1 MGLLPLTPEE
11 KENIQKHEK
20 VQTCSNIS
28 HQLRNEFARATDNAS
43 TIKTKIDESNESA
56 ENLLAELR
64 TRKTKQK
71 IPDLQDTVGVSISG
85 QQEVK
90 PEEVQIQDEVHED
103 KQKQLIKTKKG
114 RERKRSEKKVSESEG
129 AEGDEK
135 HKRRE
140 RKKSEKKVSESEVVD
155 VDEKQGLQGAEGD
168 EKQ

>member
-1 MGLLPLTPEE
+1 MG
-11 KENIQKHEK
+11 
-20 VQTCSNIS
+20 
-28 HQLRNEFARATDNAS
+28 
-43 TIKTKIDESNESA
+43 IKTKIDESNESA

-103 KQKQLIKTKKG
+103 KQNKLIKTKKG

-135 HKRRE
+135 QKRRE
-140 RKKSEKKVSESEVVD
+140 HKKSEKKVSESEGV
-155 VDEKQGLQGAEGD
+155 EGD
-168 EKQ
+168 DKQKKR